1 MCVSEEEQRR
11 GKSGARAVVAGHECL
26 SPSTPKKLSL
36 IIVEREK
43 EKTKKNVQRSK
54 EKVSEIEK
62 NRKKNEIKREL
73 RIIFFSF
80 V

>member
-1 MCVSEEEQRR
+1 MFESID
-11 GKSGARAVVAGHECL
+11 
-26 SPSTPKKLSL
+26 PKKT
-36 IIVEREK
+36 VTYYCREREK
-43 EKTKKNVQRSK
+43 EKKKKNVQRSK

-62 NRKKNEIKREL
+62 KRKKNEIKREL